1 MAGDSIARMKK
12 SGFLITTAR
21 GGIVDENA
29 LVTALEKGLLRGAGI
44 YVWVDAPPPLNHK
57 LINFDNVIL
66 TMHTA
71 GITEEA
77 KQRQGIYAARQWLQI
92 IAGEN
97 SAPGVIRLISICE
110 DKKKKDKVQLDK
122 LSNILLIGCE
132 GNTDQEMYQ
141 KLINQ

>member
-1 MAGDSIARMKK
+1 MA
-12 SGFLITTAR
+12 
-21 GGIVDENA
+21 ENA
-29 LVTALEKGLLRGAGI
+29 YTVFLNGI
-44 YVWVDAPPPLNHK
+44 ENSLKENNKKY
-57 LINFDNVIL
+57 LISNNL
-66 TMHTA
+66 TIADICFFGELSQFLFYETKAMKYLGNA
-71 GITEEA
+71 SFSEE
-77 KQRQGIYAARQWLQI
+77 QI

-97 SAPGVIRLISICE
+97 SAPGVISLISICE